1 MKKRILPLALVALF
15 AAPAALSHVGVKDP
29 QVMARMQ
36 VMSLVAADMKILGG
50 MVKGSIAFDQDR
62 LQARAASLEQHA
74 LDTLRL
80 FEPQAVDPK
89 SEAKPEIWD
98 NWDDFSKK
106 TANMQNA
113 AKKLGL
119 VGSEAA
125 LTPAFRELGQTCTAC
140 HQSYRIKSN

>member
-1 MKKRILPLALVALF
+1 
-15 AAPAALSHVGVKDP
+15 
-29 QVMARMQ
+29 MARMQ

-98 NWDDFSKK
+98 NWDDSARPATKA
-106 TANMQNA
+106 T
-113 AKKLGL
+113 GL
-119 VGSEAA
+119 NRTN
-125 LTPAFRELGQTCTAC
+125 LD
-140 HQSYRIKSN
+140 